1 MCTTLPRGFIDFITH
16 DDGTN
21 LDLLIVHLSLTVPI
35 DRFNLILVND
45 NRSHNIELSGCT

>member
-35 DRFNLILVND
+35 DRSDLILVND
-45 NRSHNIELSGCT
+45 NRSHNIELSGRT